1 MDAAISKK
9 KALERIFV
17 YQAVE
22 LGYLT
27 QDHLISCI
35 DELENQEIPIPLL
48 TICKQKGYLKPSQVN
63 HLMSKRMDKSIAKAF
78 GEGLAAKRATLQP
91 QENAPQRTS
100 VQPPPVLITTS
111 EKEEYERLI
120 AAKDRLLERLQQKL
134 NERNQLLTNFEQKKK
149 QTIQEVLGRKQS
161 QIESLESELACYR
174 GLYEKSKGYED
185 KLKDYAE
192 NLRKE
197 KESKGGLKKLMAKLQ
212 EDLQLTEEKF
222 LALESELEKY
232 RNSADFIKN
241 KAEKEVEERKKL
253 KEKYQNA
260 EDMYIKLQNRLAQTQ
275 NELDVLK
282 KYYEESQKTCLD
294 MEAEIKNLKGEKQD
308 LSNKAVKLEE
318 EIQKSSKNKEEYQEF
333 FGVAD
338 ELKQEHEEENAKLK
352 EELERKQ
359 RLEEEHEELQKKYN
373 EEVNRFKAQLETEQN
388 AKQEHLKNSEDLRKQ
403 MRSLEDKF
411 EAEKTQ
417 VEESIYQQKST
428 YESEI
433 SQYKQKNENLQ
444 VKLDQYQQSLADW
457 DDKDKEIDQIKQRL
471 EIAQENAKKVEASKL
486 ALQEELDQLQKQMQ
500 RVQQLYIDGELE
512 TGAVLPGSNGMTY
525 EVQKLLG
532 AGGMGM
538 VYSAT
543 RSTDQEIV
551 VIKTLLPEAM
561 SDLKV
566 LMRFVQEAR
575 TIISFDHEN
584 LITGNDLQQSKD
596 LSFFV
601 MEYLDGESLEEM
613 LDDLGILDVIEAT
626 EIIWGIAKA
635 LQYLEENCLVH
646 RDVKPA
652 NIIITTDS
660 VPKLV
665 DFGIVK
671 MTDRTCSLT
680 TEGIIL
686 GTPYYLSPEQTY
698 QTNVDIR
705 SDIYSLGATY
715 YHMVVGEVPFPGD
728 NPIDVIQKRLERSPR
743 PGKVK
748 PDLPKPVCS
757 VIEKM
762 MNKNVKKR
770 HSSASELV
778 SDLQNVLKKIRR

>member
-1 MDAAISKK
+1 MDAAISKQK
-9 KALERIFV
+9 ILERIFV
-17 YQAVE
+17 FQAVE
-22 LGYLT
+22 LNYLT
-27 QDHLISCI
+27 NEQLTLCI
-35 DELENQEIPIPLL
+35 QEHQKQEIPIPLL
-48 TICKQKGYLKPSQVN
+48 TICKQKGFLKPSQVN
-63 HLMSKRMDKSIAKAF
+63 HLMSKRMDKSFAKAF
-78 GEGLAAKRATLQP
+78 GEGLAAKRTP
-91 QENAPQRTS
+91 QSQEEAPQRTV
-100 VQPPPVLITTS
+100 VQPPPVSITTS

-149 QTIQEVLGRKQS
+149 QAVQEVLGRKQS

-174 GLYEKSKGYED
+174 GLYEKSQGNEN
-185 KLKDYAE
+185 KLKSYE
-192 NLRKE
+192 ESLRKE
-197 KESKGGLKKLMAKLQ
+197 KETSSGLKKLMAKLQ
-212 EDLQLTEEKF
+212 EDLQHTEEKF
-222 LALESELEKY
+222 VALESELDKY

-241 KAEKEVEERKKL
+241 KAEKEMEERKKL
-253 KEKYQNA
+253 KEKYQHA
-260 EDMYIKLQNRLAQTQ
+260 EDQYIQLQNRLAQTQ

-294 MEAEIKNLKGEKQD
+294 MEGEIKNLKGEKQD
-308 LSNKAVKLEE
+308 LSNKISKLEE
-318 EIQKSSKNKEEYQEF
+318 EIHKSSKNKEEYQEF
-333 FGVAD
+333 FNVAD

-359 RLEEEHEELQKKYN
+359 RLEEEYEELQKKYN
-373 EEVNRFKAQLETEQN
+373 EEVTHLKTQLETEQH
-388 AKQEHLKNSEDLRKQ
+388 AKDEQMKNSEEMRKQ
-403 MRSLEDKF
+403 LRMLEDSLETEKAQ
-411 EAEKTQ
+411 AEEMLYK
-417 VEESIYQQKST
+417 QKST
-428 YESEI
+428 YESEM
-433 SQYKQKNENLQ
+433 SQYKQKNESLQ
-444 VKLDQYQQSLADW
+444 AKLEQYQESLAAW
-457 DDKDKEIDQIKQRL
+457 DDKDKEIDEIKQKL
-471 EIAQENAKKVEASKL
+471 EAAQENAKKVEVSKVAL
-486 ALQEELDQLQKQMQ
+486 EDELKALQGQLK

-512 TGAVLPGSNGMTY
+512 TGAVLPGSNGMSY
-525 EVQKLLG
+525 EIQKLLG
-532 AGGMGM
+532 RGGMGM
-538 VYSAT
+538 VYSAI

-551 VIKTLLPEAM
+551 VIKTLLPEGM

-584 LITGNDLQQSKD
+584 LISGNDLQQSKD

-601 MEYLDGESLEEM
+601 MEFLDGESLEDM
-613 LDDLGILDVIEAT
+613 LDDLGILDVVEAT

-652 NIIITTDS
+652 NIVIDKGT
-660 VPKLV
+660 PKLV

-748 PDLPKPVCS
+748 PDLPKPVCN

-770 HSSASELV
+770 HSTAAELV